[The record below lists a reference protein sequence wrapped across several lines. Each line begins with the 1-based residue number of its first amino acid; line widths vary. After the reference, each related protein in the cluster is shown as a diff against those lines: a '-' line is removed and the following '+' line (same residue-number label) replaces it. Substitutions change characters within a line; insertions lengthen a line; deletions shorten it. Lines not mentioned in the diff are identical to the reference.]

1 MGEGVCNLRAGKE
14 IDVGPNRDTRPVA
27 RWRWPGHA
35 RGYAPVKLVTAVLA
49 PERLDAVAAALGEAE
64 VFRMTVTECR
74 GVTRGPGGP
83 ELASK
88 VRLEIAVN
96 ENFVKP
102 TVDAITRAGQLSA
115 EEASGFGKIFLTE
128 LLDVVRIR
136 TGERGPDAI

>member
-1 MGEGVCNLRAGKE
+1 M
-14 IDVGPNRDTRPVA
+14 
-27 RWRWPGHA
+27 
-35 RGYAPVKLVTAVLA
+35 KLVTAVLA

-83 ELASK
+83 ELAAK
-88 VRLEIAVN
+88 VRLEVAVN
-96 ENFVKP
+96 ETFVKP
-102 TVDAITRAGQLSA
+102 TIEAINRAGQLTA
-115 EEASGFGKIFLTE
+115 EEASGFGKIFVTE

>member
-1 MGEGVCNLRAGKE
+1 M
-14 IDVGPNRDTRPVA
+14 
-27 RWRWPGHA
+27 
-35 RGYAPVKLVTAVLA
+35 KLVTAVLA

-64 VFRMTVTECR
+64 VYRMTVTECR
-74 GVTRGPGGP
+74 GVARGGSSP
-83 ELASK
+83 ELARK

-102 TVDAITRAGQLSA
+102 TIDTIQRAGHLSQD
-115 EEASGFGKIFLTE
+115 EQSGFGKIFVTE

>member
-1 MGEGVCNLRAGKE
+1 L
-14 IDVGPNRDTRPVA
+14 
-27 RWRWPGHA
+27 
-35 RGYAPVKLVTAVLA
+35 KLVTAVLA
-49 PERLDAVAAALGEAE
+49 PERLDAVAAALGKAE

-74 GVTRGPGGP
+74 GVVAPGSQGPSPG
-83 ELASK
+83 LAAK

-102 TVDAITRAGQLSA
+102 TIEAIQSAGQLSD
-115 EEASGFGKIFLTE
+115 EEASGFGKIFVTE

>member
-1 MGEGVCNLRAGKE
+1 M
-14 IDVGPNRDTRPVA
+14 
-27 RWRWPGHA
+27 
-35 RGYAPVKLVTAVLA
+35 KLVTAVLA

-74 GVTRGPGGP
+74 GVVRGAQGP
-83 ELASK
+83 DLAAK

-102 TVDAITRAGQLSA
+102 TVEAIQRAGRLA
-115 EEASGFGKIFLTE
+115 DDEASGFGKIFVTE